1 MKTIVRLFVI
11 FACMLATM
19 VQAQV
24 TTTITPKVQLFPS
37 SGLSYVEDP
46 TQYFNVIMT
55 NTGPETRQIYVSFR
69 VSCDFSAT
77 GGSFFLQS
85 PGNMAPPQPLT
96 LGANETRII
105 TMQDFRML
113 MSHINGRDIQM
124 SGISWQDALLL
135 PEGNYQ
141 ICIKTYYWDHAG
153 SVPAPVEAGPE
164 GCCYF
169 TICYSGS
176 APEFTSPIIG
186 QSGGNINVINPMAD
200 QSGSNSNFDA
210 SSGSDSRSNS
220 DYTVLTPSRQVVFS
234 WQGVVSNCITN
245 SNVNYILKLVEV
257 MPQQSVYDAI
267 DHNSTIY
274 TVNAGSRTTCIIDTL
289 KDLNATPFQR
299 GHTYAAMVQA
309 VPKNQN
315 MVFQLGNEGKSQIIA
330 FNWGQPLSGPVPRI
344 LSPGSN
350 GRTLDSTLSDN
361 KADVLAS
368 LRDPYLVMPVV
379 DDDAADVLVGKFP
392 SENANRPQNSLS
404 LIDGLYYRLNDK
416 DKLKVSWLPMRGD
429 SLTKVEYK
437 VNLYEY
443 IGGDVSF
450 STTRPPLKS
459 YKIEKTNGFGVD
471 NVAFMELPEKWDSV
485 LEHGNKYFLVLEAA
499 SHYKYRRTTEYT
511 ETVIENGNT
520 TTNKYSKVTIMEGT
534 EFFYS
539 NELFQW
545 GYDSAMLETVDLAQ
559 LTYPVDMRGQTA
571 DYALGETEIDE
582 VFINSAFKF
591 KWSRADNVLDRDS
604 VTYNLLIM
612 KWKKGKLPSQMKD
625 TLFIYKNLTDNE
637 YIDDAI
643 KDSLKVGSQYVAF
656 VETRIKQTVATDD
669 PYIIPNNGRSWV
681 AAFKI
686 VETEEMTAD
695 NDPSAFCPSES
706 WSKLNKKDTLR
717 PKNINDIKGMELNM
731 NGFKVVFQEVNEKT
745 DSIKDKKTKKV
756 TLRKSY
762 YGNGYIV
769 WSPFAMNTRIKV
781 QLDSILFN
789 KDHEVFTGC
798 AKTIAADST
807 ALLPMDFGG
816 KIGDWTEGKINSLY
830 KEVDDNEDVQKYVN
844 YFNKPSYMSIGG
856 LIGAGD
862 ASESP
867 AFYLPLKVNSQDF
880 YLPDDGCNVILS
892 INNMYLSPKT
902 ALMNLF
908 TLFYSQEDN
917 IYIPMIATNICM
929 KPDAF
934 FAGINEGI
942 DMYLAKD
949 IVMEISDGYN
959 MTLKKASKL
968 GKKDDGTVISFRTK
982 TNDKNSGFDQ
992 LNLEFQFD
1000 LTSADALHHDNR
1012 GVLSINPKTGV
1023 PQKGTPV
1030 KAGALIVIQDW
1041 SDWMARISIDPFAL
1055 EDFPDMAFVPG
1066 RNLWYDHSSKSNPAK
1081 FPKDYQ
1087 SSAGKG
1093 PLWQGFFMEDLGF
1106 VMSDKIGTVFGAGDT
1121 NVKPMYQYSYGPNG
1135 EIRDSSEVAF
1145 TKQCLGFRIANT
1157 IIDVD
1162 GFTTDIQGVNIVDAS
1177 TKDAGSWAFSIDTI
1191 GVKVLKGKF
1200 NKGYIVGTAQV
1211 PLLTG
1216 RIGYNCTIA
1225 TDSLTFGVSTRKKD
1239 TLGFDLWLAKLDV
1252 QDSYFKLRHL
1262 YEATAA
1268 DSAHPQTAIDLKLNG
1283 KINIDFSK
1291 LKLPINFS
1299 MVKFENFTLRNFKN
1313 AKDTNVKRIGD
1324 SNLWFYMGDWAKA
1337 SPQHYLTSNAS
1348 SDVYKGS
1355 IGGFTFSVQTI
1366 KPITG
1371 MDGTKVKLG
1380 FATAIK
1386 VGFKTGPKDGSGE
1399 GGSSDAFS
1407 LDAGCG
1413 FKVWGMI
1420 DYKTW
1425 DFNKN
1430 DIGGSVDS
1438 VTIETDCFSVFKLKG
1453 KLVWIGNENPDPTFG
1468 EGMFGTL
1475 DITIMDKLEI
1485 AMAAA
1490 FGTVKKNES
1499 EFKWWMFQGAASGF
1513 EIPVPP
1519 IVFTGFGGGF
1529 AYNMTV
1535 KPSAT
1540 LANAKAHNLIS
1551 GQDGGSLASKMVS
1564 GSLSQCEFIPEKD
1577 SWVAKAGLS
1586 LALAN
1591 EKLMNADGILTLRV
1605 SQGKFSGILIDVS
1618 TYILTSPTGDDPTQS
1633 AEAKNKNTLI
1643 KARALLGYEQT
1654 NDYHYF
1660 KFALCVKGGI
1670 DLSDLLKNS
1679 GVTKAL
1685 DGVKDDLK
1693 CIGDDVYKDV
1703 TCTFDPLTNV
1713 VAIDSTAAKA
1723 ADPLTY
1729 GGDTTNYKPDNGIGA
1744 GISFALPIEF
1754 EVKSYKK
1761 GNSLGKKPGAEW
1773 YFCIGKPTKGERVE
1787 FSMWAN
1793 LVVFETR
1800 TDFTFYFLTGNSFE
1814 YHLPELD
1821 PEVHE
1826 FFFGGSSG
1834 KQVNS
1839 SATSTVQSQGQ
1850 SLENQ
1855 YKNSPTFANAGGFAM
1870 GMTYKSRIKY
1880 ELFLYVDVM
1889 AAFGFDVALLDTKGQ
1904 SCEGYDHVGKND
1916 FYAMG
1921 QLYAMLKGSAGLSIN
1936 LGFWKGKLELCSLGI
1951 GALLKGGG
1959 PNPSW
1964 AFGLLR
1970 LKASLLNGLVSINTS
1985 VDFRVGHV
1993 CVPGAGDP
2001 LANVN
2006 FFESVSPGY
2015 KDTEAA
2021 LKSGN
2026 ELSPIGGGVIV
2037 SNMPW
2042 DSEITLVTPTADG
2055 KGEDARKFIFV
2066 MEKNRCSYE
2075 ISKNRGTTWTPVS
2088 KPNYKIE
2095 GYPKD
2100 NLIQTFEHKDGGF
2113 EERALQK
2120 WHFTARAYEYR
2131 TAFDTKNSKL
2141 RDTMYNDKNNFAPQT
2156 TIPQVGTWG
2165 WFNPKYASDKD
2176 SAIHIFRQDTT
2187 VYFNIDSLPA
2197 NLYNQVVYSWPY
2209 NGDPSVPKDEVTGVE
2224 FYLAKARP
2232 ELFEQSFLKTIGKEM
2247 QCFIIKGYGGLNQNA
2262 ERCSF
2267 GYSSNQGMP
2276 RIGVSFPKYNYLER
2290 GTPYMIRFILVDI
2303 DKAQG
2308 AIDALMATQQVST
2321 RTDYELTSQ
2330 NWDKVYA
2337 SHQASTSTGRGEGT
2351 IHAGDFTAF
2360 TNARIEA
2367 LNDKIQH
2374 EAGLAN
2380 IHDRLT
2386 PGGHLGD
2393 LFGGSTGTGTGGVLG
2408 GTGSGT
2414 GTGTGGGLLGGG
2426 GDPTITN
2433 PGNGSTGTL
2442 GRPGRTG
2449 VTGTGGGRLTG
2460 NVTTTNPGN
2469 NVQLTNTSGV
2479 ILTNSSNLSSGVLA
2493 NNNLNLDML
2502 GINMGSDAKNMGG
2515 MGRTRSANANTNT
2528 SSGSGQL
2535 YAQYGGQT
2543 QQQQASATLST
2554 GNRGGQSQETTS
2566 VALVDRNSRNVVKN
2580 TTTSSST
2587 LTGGR
2592 VVAATSS
2599 SSGRGKFQATNVLV
2613 ESSSVTLPVAGTATS
2628 SGFSALGSTNR
2639 VVAGEGNQP
2648 GKFLGYNVADY
2659 TETYTQAEANVED
2672 YMYDK
2677 LLEDYTEQGSDTS
2690 MLYER
2695 NSLEEYAIAYQ
2706 YGDTIFDFCFKT
2718 DPYYDTYEDL
2728 FTQVL
2733 SCYNGGIESST
2744 TPTANNTLVQ
2754 YPVRTSSSTSQRFG
2768 WYSYLFAPQVPND
2781 KNRYNE
2787 NVTLPAIATFKL
2799 NTDKEHRTA
2808 AMAKHLFLYSNFSR
2822 MLYYSNKYTKGPL
2835 TRIPHQITHTIKD
2848 DEFRLN
2854 GDWDGI
2860 GCAYGYEFFNGNKG
2874 GIIREPSNKWK
2885 NLDKRSNVLKAWAYR
2900 ASNYEPFDM
2909 RYIYTLDYNAAMY
2922 LHYFDSPNTS
2932 HISNSSGIID
2942 YTWSYWDVPDI
2953 LDVKVENS
2961 PTIPVI
2967 TIRSFEA
2974 SQSKWEDYNGAR
2986 NAVVNVKINDYA
2998 TPALYDDIQMFFK
3011 FFKKCTEIA
3020 AYPLCRG
3027 YSHKKAILQI
3037 LYSEG
3042 QANARLI
3049 FDDNFPYII
3058 NKSLPWTHY
3067 FTAWNYIYEN
3077 VGFNPADHNP
3087 EDMHAGNSYYQYYSW
3102 LWFHFKKAPVTYSGT
3117 KGLTVSL
3124 DAGDDRTLPYWYT
3137 GMSNMSNVKKPYV
3150 TVVYVSAKNNVGVG
3164 SQIAA
3169 QIKKNL
3175 FGSGEINDNA
3185 FLFNS
3190 ELSKSWQLKSYPNYF
3205 TNKDKDT
3212 DKLTFPDPSSVEQYI
3227 DD

>member
-1 MKTIVRLFVI
+1 MFVI

-344 LSPGSN
+344 LPPGSN

-368 LRDPYLVMPVV
+368 LRNPYLVMPVV

-669 PYIIPNNGRSWV
+669 PYIIPNKGRSWV

-717 PKNINDIKGMELNM
+717 PKNINDIKGMELTM

-1283 KINIDFSK
+1283 KINIDFTK

-1299 MVKFENFTLRNFKN
+1299 MVKFENFTLRNFKE

-1618 TYILTSPTGDDPTQS
+1618 TYILTSPTGNDPTQS

-1970 LKASLLNGLVSINTS
+1970 LKASLLNGLISINTS

-2408 GTGSGT
+2408 GTGSGS

-2744 TPTANNTLVQ
+2744 TPTANNTLVL

>member
-19 VQAQV
+19 AQAQV

-96 LGANETRII
+96 LGANETRVI

-257 MPQQSVYDAI
+257 MPQQSVYDAV
-267 DHNSTIY
+267 DHNRTIY

-289 KDLNATPFQR
+289 KDLNAAPFQR

-315 MVFQLGNEGKSQIIA
+315 MIFQLGNEGKSQIIA
-330 FNWGQPLSGPVPRI
+330 FNWGQSLSGPVPRI
-344 LSPGSN
+344 LPTGSN

-416 DKLKVSWLPMRGD
+416 NKLKVSWLPMRGD
-429 SLTKVEYK
+429 SLTKVEYR

-459 YKIEKTNGFGVD
+459 YRIEKTNGFGVD

-559 LTYPVDMRGQTA
+559 LTYPVDMRGRTGEYGA
-571 DYALGETEIDE
+571 GETEIEE
-582 VFINSAFKF
+582 VFINSSFKF
-591 KWSRADNVLDRDS
+591 TWTRADNVLDRDS
-604 VTYNLLIM
+604 VTYNLLIA
-612 KWKKGKLPSQMKD
+612 KLKKGTLPSKVRD
-625 TLFIYKNLTDNE
+625 TLLFYKGLTDNE

-656 VETRIKQTVATDD
+656 VETRIKQANPTDD
-669 PYIIPNNGRSWV
+669 PYIIPNKGRSWT

-717 PKNINDIKGMELNM
+717 PKNINDIKGMELTM

-745 DSIKDKKTKKV
+745 DSIKDRKTKKV

-762 YGNGYIV
+762 YGKGYIV

-798 AKTIAADST
+798 ARTIAADST

-929 KPDAF
+929 EPDAF
-934 FAGINEGI
+934 FSGFNEGI

-949 IVMEISDGYN
+949 IEMEISDGYN
-959 MTLKKASKL
+959 MTIKKASKL

-1023 PQKGTPV
+1023 PQKGSPV

-1121 NVKPMYQYSYGPNG
+1121 NTKPMYQYSYGPNG

-1157 IIDVD
+1157 IIDGE
-1162 GFTTDIQGVNIVDAS
+1162 GFTTDIQGINIVDAS

-1239 TLGFDLWLAKLDV
+1239 TLGFDLWLAKLDI
-1252 QDSYFKLRHL
+1252 QDSYFKLRHK

-1299 MVKFENFTLRNFKN
+1299 MVKFENFTLRNFKE

-1324 SNLWFYMGDWAKA
+1324 SNLWFYMGDWSKA

-1348 SDVYKGS
+1348 NGDVFSGS

-1366 KPITG
+1366 KPVYG
-1371 MDGTKVKLG
+1371 LDGTKVKLG

-1386 VGFKTGPKDGSGE
+1386 VGFKTGPKDGSGGE
-1399 GGSSDAFS
+1399 GKSDAFS

-1413 FKVWGMI
+1413 FKVWGKI

-1425 DFNKN
+1425 DFSKN

-1490 FGTVKKNES
+1490 FGTVKKNDS

-1519 IVFTGFGGGF
+1519 VVFTGFGGGF

-1591 EKLMNADGILTLRV
+1591 KKLMNADGILTLRV

-1618 TYILTSPTGDDPTQS
+1618 TYILTSPTGDDPAQP
-1633 AEAKNKNTLI
+1633 AEAKNSNTLI

-1660 KFALCVKGGI
+1660 KFALCVKGGV

-1723 ADPLTY
+1723 ADPHTY

-2015 KDTEAA
+2015 KETSAA
-2021 LKSGN
+2021 LKGGN
-2026 ELSPIGGGVIV
+2026 EVSPIGGGVIV

-2042 DSEITLVTPTADG
+2042 NQEITLVTPTADG
-2055 KGEDARKFIFV
+2055 KSEDSRKFIFV
-2066 MEKNRCSYE
+2066 MEKDLCYYKV
-2075 ISKNRGTTWTPVS
+2075 SKNGGVS
-2088 KPNYKIE
+2088 WEPRTKADFKIE
-2095 GYPKD
+2095 AYPKD
-2100 NLIQTFEHKDGGF
+2100 NLIQTFENKDGGF
-2113 EERALQK
+2113 EEKALQE
-2120 WHFTARAYEYR
+2120 WHFAARAFEYR
-2131 TAFDTKNSKL
+2131 TAFDTKNKNL
-2141 RDTMYNDKNNFAPQT
+2141 RDTVYDHENNFVAKT
-2156 TIPQVGTWG
+2156 TFPAVGKWG
-2165 WFNPKYASDKD
+2165 WYNPKYASDKD
-2176 SAIHIFRQDTT
+2176 SAIHVFRQDTT
-2187 VYFNIDSLPA
+2187 IYFNIDSLPS
-2197 NLYNQVVYSWPY
+2197 NLYNQVIYSWPY
-2209 NGDPSVPKDEVTGVE
+2209 NGDPSVPRGEVPDVTL
-2224 FYLAKARP
+2224 FLARARP
-2232 ELFEQSFLKTIGKEM
+2232 ELFDQSHLKNVGKEM

-2262 ERCSF
+2262 ERCMNFS
-2267 GYSSNQGMP
+2267 YSSNNGLPTISVDFP
-2276 RIGVSFPKYNYLER
+2276 RYEYLEK
-2290 GTPYMIRFILVDI
+2290 GTPYMLRFILVDI

-2337 SHQASTSTGRGEGT
+2337 SHRASTSTGRGEGA
-2351 IHAGDFTAF
+2351 IHVGDFTVF

-2393 LFGGSTGTGTGGVLG
+2393 LFGGSGGTGTGGVLG

-2414 GTGTGGGLLGGG
+2414 GTGTGGGLLGGV

-2460 NVTTTNPGN
+2460 NVTTINPGN

-2479 ILTNSSNLSSGVLA
+2479 MLTNSANLSSGVMA
-2493 NNNLNLDML
+2493 NNNLNVDML
-2502 GINMGSDAKNMGG
+2502 GINGSDAKNMGG
-2515 MGRTRSANANTNT
+2515 MGRLRNANANTNN

-2566 VALVDRNSRNVVKN
+2566 VALVDRNSRNVVKGS
-2580 TTTSSST
+2580 TSST
-2587 LTGGR
+2587 LSSGR
-2592 VVAATSS
+2592 VVAATTSS
-2599 SSGRGKFQATNVLV
+2599 PGRGKIQATNVLV

-2639 VVAGEGNQP
+2639 VVAGEGDQP

-2672 YMYDK
+2672 YMYEK
-2677 LLEDYTEQGSDTS
+2677 LKEDYTEQGSDTS

-2695 NSLEEYAIAYQ
+2695 TGLEEYSIAYE

-2718 DPYYDTYEDL
+2718 DPIYETYEEL
-2728 FTQVL
+2728 FSQVL
-2733 SCYNGGIESST
+2733 ACYNSSGMVSPT
-2744 TPTANNTLVQ
+2744 APTANNTLVEIKL
-2754 YPVRTSSSTSQRFG
+2754 RTDASNSQRFG

-2781 KNRYNE
+2781 PTRYNE
-2787 NVTLPAIATFKL
+2787 NVTLPPIATFKL
-2799 NTDKEHRTA
+2799 NTDKEYRTA
-2808 AMAKHLFLYSNFSR
+2808 AMAKHLFLMSNFERMLFYSNR
-2822 MLYYSNKYTKGPL
+2822 YTNGPI
-2835 TRIPHQITHTIKD
+2835 TRVPHQITHWYKD
-2848 DEFRLN
+2848 DEFKIN
-2854 GDWDGI
+2854 GSWDDI
-2860 GCAYGYEFFNGNKG
+2860 SCAYGSEFFNGDKG

-2885 NLDKRSNVLKAWAYR
+2885 NLDKRSSILKAWAFR
-2900 ASNYEPFDM
+2900 GPDTEPFSWGYMMAEDNPKN
-2909 RYIYTLDYNAAMY
+2909 YLDNYDRVNTWNMYMGNAGGNVTYN
-2922 LHYFDSPNTS
+2922 
-2932 HISNSSGIID
+2932 
-2942 YTWSYWDVPDI
+2942 WSYWHVPDI
-2953 LDVKVENS
+2953 LDVTVENA
-2961 PTIPVI
+2961 PTKPVI
-2967 TIRSFEA
+2967 TIHSFE
-2974 SQSKWEDYNGAR
+2974 SNNSKWEDHNGSR
-2986 NAVVNVKINDYA
+2986 NAIVTVRIKDYA
-2998 TPALYDDIQMFFK
+2998 TPAMYADIQMFYK

-3020 AYPLCRG
+3020 AYPLSRG
-3027 YSHKKAILQI
+3027 YSHKVNILRK
-3037 LYSEG
+3037 LYKEEY
-3042 QANARLI
+3042 ANARLS

-3058 NKSLPWTHY
+3058 NMSLPWTHY
-3067 FTAWNYIYEN
+3067 FIAWSYVYQNGQFDPSQY
-3077 VGFNPADHNP
+3077 NP
-3087 EDMHAGNSYYQYYSW
+3087 EEMHPSRSRFQFYSW
-3102 LWFHFKKAPVTYSGT
+3102 LWFHYKKAPTSYGGT
-3117 KGLTVSL
+3117 RGLKV
-3124 DAGDDRTLPYWYT
+3124 DFNANNDRVLPYWYS
-3137 GMSNMSNVKKPYV
+3137 GMNNMGTVTKPNVKVAYV
-3150 TVVYVSAKNNVGVG
+3150 RYNRYTA
-3164 SQIAA
+3164 SQIAN
-3169 QIKKNL
+3169 QNKKNL
-3175 FGSGEINDNA
+3175 YGSGEINDNS
-3185 FLFNS
+3185 FLFTN
-3190 ELSKSWQLKSYPNYF
+3190 EVNKTWQLKNYPDYF
-3205 TNKDKDT
+3205 LKKDKET
-3212 DKLTFPDPSSVEQYI
+3212 EKLPFPDPDAVESYI
-3227 DD
+3227 TD

>member
-1 MKTIVRLFVI
+1 MKTIVRLLVI

-344 LSPGSN
+344 LPPGSN

-669 PYIIPNNGRSWV
+669 PYIIPNKGRSWV

-1386 VGFKTGPKDGSGE
+1386 VGFKTGPKDGSGGE
-1399 GGSSDAFS
+1399 GSSDAFS

-1413 FKVWGMI
+1413 FKVWGKI

-1425 DFNKN
+1425 DFSKD

-1490 FGTVKKNES
+1490 FGTVKKNDS

-1970 LKASLLNGLVSINTS
+1970 LKASLLNGLISINTS

-2393 LFGGSTGTGTGGVLG
+2393 LFGGSTGTGIGGVLG
-2408 GTGSGT
+2408 GSGS

-2460 NVTTTNPGN
+2460 NVTTINPGN

-2479 ILTNSSNLSSGVLA
+2479 MLTNSANLSSGVLA

-2599 SSGRGKFQATNVLV
+2599 SSGRGKIQATNVLV

-2733 SCYNGGIESST
+2733 SCYNGGIESSS
-2744 TPTANNTLVQ
+2744 TPTANNIVVQ
-2754 YPVRTSSSTSQRFG
+2754 YPVKTTSSTSQRFG
-2768 WYSYLFAPQVPND
+2768 WYSYLFASQVPND

-2787 NVTLPAIATFKL
+2787 NVTLPAIATFKIK
-2799 NTDKEHRTA
+2799 TEKEYRTA

-2822 MLYYSNKYTKGPL
+2822 MLYYSNKYSKGPL

-2922 LHYFDSPNTS
+2922 LHYFDIPNTS

-3087 EDMHAGNSYYQYYSW
+3087 EDMHASNSYYQYYSW

-3124 DAGDDRTLPYWYT
+3124 DANDDRTLPYWYT

-3150 TVVYVSAKNNVGVG
+3150 TVVYVSAKKNVGVG